1 MLNPETKCIIG
12 NGLVIHLRGL
22 MQEMA
27 DLKAGGVKN
36 INERLFISDRAH
48 IVFDFHQQLDGLN
61 EKRLGGN
68 KIGTTHKGI
77 GPAYQSKAMRNG
89 IRVGDLKDFDFFV
102 KRLRLLVAQLKQ
114 ANPDLVVDVD
124 KEIEYYKSIR
134 DEIVAMTTDT
144 ITLSNTV
151 LAEGKNILIEGA
163 NATSK

>member
-102 KRLRLLVAQLKQ
+102 KRLKLLVAQLKQ
-114 ANPDLVVDVD
+114 ANPDLVVDID

-144 ITLSNTV
+144 ITLSNTI
-151 LAEGKNILIEGA
+151 LAQGKNILIEGA